1 MLTGKLP
8 FYSLTKRQTYLLTRQ
23 LVNSLT
29 KKEKETTMAKKDKKE
44 KGSGRLKKKN
54 VAQWLVD
61 LFNDNPEKEYDV
73 KELFTQLKANNHPA
87 KMIIMDALSDLVLDD
102 YISTDGNGH
111 YRNAVRSNVME
122 GTFVRK
128 RNGRNSFVPD
138 DGGKSILVCERNS
151 MHALDG
157 DRVKVT
163 MLARRAGHTREA
175 EVTEI
180 IERANDTFV
189 GQLQVERGY
198 GFLITESRSLATDI
212 FIPKDKLNG
221 GQNGDKAVVKIIEW
235 PSDSKSPIG
244 KVVDILGKQGENNAE
259 MHAILAQYGLP
270 YTYPEKVEKAA
281 EKLSPDITPEEI
293 ARREDF
299 REVTT
304 FTIDPHDAKD
314 FDDALSI
321 RLLQKGLWEVGVHIA
336 DVSHYVKEGDIIDKE
351 AVKRA
356 TSVYLVDRTIPM
368 LPERLCN
375 FICSLRPDEEKLAYS
390 TIFHMND
397 KGEVVDWHLAH
408 TVIKSNRR
416 FTYEEVQYIL
426 ERNGVASEADLNLPG
441 DHPEALPAGS
451 APEGEYAEELIQ
463 LDKFAKI
470 LRAKRF
476 KNGSI
481 GFDRSEVRFEVDEK
495 GHPISTYVK
504 VAKDANKLVE
514 EFMLLANRSV
524 AQKIAVVPRGKKPKV
539 FVYRIHDV
547 PDPEKMEK
555 LSAFIARFG
564 YKIRT
569 DGTKTEV
576 SKSLNRLLSDVKGR
590 KEEEVVEMVALRA
603 MMKARYSTH
612 NIGHYGLMFDYYTH
626 FTSPIRRYPDT
637 MVHRLLTRYAEGGR
651 SVSQKKYE
659 ELCEQSSNMEQLAA
673 TAERASIKYKQVEFM
688 ADRLGQEFNG
698 TVSGVTEFGLYVEID
713 ENSCEGMIPLR
724 MLLDDYYEFDER
736 NFCLVGRRYHK
747 RYALGDKVRIRVE
760 RANLERRQLDFA
772 LVSDES
778 GDVKRPAPSPA
789 DFSKGGG
796 KKADAKKK
804 NKRPRG
810 GRAKRAK

>member
-1 MLTGKLP
+1 ML
-8 FYSLTKRQTYLLTRQ
+8 
-23 LVNSLT
+23 V
-29 KKEKETTMAKKDKKE
+29 E
-44 KGSGRLKKKN
+44 
-54 VAQWLVD
+54 V
-61 LFNDNPEKEYDV
+61 FNEHPEKDYDI
-73 KELFTQLKANNHPA
+73 KEIFAFFKASNHA
-87 KMIIMDALSDLVLDD
+87 TKMIVMDALEDLVLDD
-102 YISTDGNGH
+102 YITTDGNGS

-138 DGGKSILVCERNS
+138 DGGKSILVCERNAL
-151 MHALDG
+151 HALDG
-157 DRVKVT
+157 DRVRVT

-180 IERANDTFV
+180 LERANDTFV
-189 GQLQVERGY
+189 GQLQVDQGY

-212 FIPKDKLNG
+212 FIPKDKLKG
-221 GQNGDKAVVKIIEW
+221 GKNGDKAVVKIIEW

-281 EKLSPDITPEEI
+281 ERLDPGITPDEI

-304 FTIDPHDAKD
+304 FTIDPRDAKD

-321 RLLQKGLWEVGVHIA
+321 RTPKPGVWEVGVHIA
-336 DVSHYVKEGDIIDKE
+336 DVSHYVTEGDIIDRE
-351 AVKRA
+351 AEKRA

-375 FICSLRPDEEKLAYS
+375 FICSLRQDEEKLAYS
-390 TIFHMND
+390 AIFNLNE
-397 KGEVVDWHLAH
+397 KGEILDWHLAH
-408 TVIKSNRR
+408 TVIRSNRR

-426 ERNGVASEADLNLPG
+426 ERNGEASAEDLALPG
-441 DHPEALPAGS
+441 EHPEVLPQGT
-451 APEGEYAEELIQ
+451 APEGEYAEELIT
-463 LDKFAKI
+463 LNRLAKI
-470 LRAKRF
+470 FRQKRF

-481 GFDRSEVRFEVDEK
+481 GFDRPEVRFEIDEK
-495 GHPISTYVK
+495 GHPVSTYVK

-524 AQKIAVVPRGKKPKV
+524 AAKIAVVPKNRKPKV
-539 FVYRIHDV
+539 FPYRIHDV

-555 LSAFIARFG
+555 LSAFVARFG

-569 DGTKTEV
+569 EGTKTEV
-576 SKSLNRLLSDVKGR
+576 SKSLNKLLADVKGQ
-590 KEEEVVEMVALRA
+590 KEENVVEMVALRA
-603 MMKARYSTH
+603 MMKARYSIH
-612 NIGHYGLMFDYYTH
+612 NIGHYGLMFQYYTH
-626 FTSPIRRYPDT
+626 FTSPIRRYPDL
-637 MVHRLLTRYAEGGR
+637 MVHRLLTRYEQGGR
-651 SVSQKKYE
+651 SASATKYE
-659 ELCEQSSNMEQLAA
+659 ELCEHSSNMEQLAA

-688 ADRLGQEFNG
+688 ADRIGQEFEG
-698 TVSGVTEFGLYVEID
+698 TISGITEFGLYVEVD
-713 ENSCEGMIPLR
+713 ENKCEGMIPLR

-736 NFCLVGRRYHK
+736 NICLIGRRFRK
-747 RYALGDKVRIRVE
+747 RYSLGEKVHIRVE

-772 LVSDES
+772 LISQE
-778 GDVKRPAPSPA
+778 GQPTEMPAEKKR
-789 DFSKGGG
+789 KG
-796 KKADAKKK
+796 AEPEAKKK
-804 NKRPRG
+804 ARRKGSRKSCFKR
-810 GRAKRAK
+810 K

>member
-1 MLTGKLP
+1 M
-8 FYSLTKRQTYLLTRQ
+8 
-23 LVNSLT
+23 
-29 KKEKETTMAKKDKKE
+29 
-44 KGSGRLKKKN
+44 KKKA
-54 VAQWLVD
+54 VAQYLVD
-61 LFNDNPEKEYDV
+61 LFNDNPEKEYNV
-73 KELFTQLKANNHPA
+73 KDIFESLHASAHPA
-87 KMIIMDALSDLVLDD
+87 KMVVLDALSELVLDD
-102 YISTDGNGH
+102 YVTTDGAGN

-151 MHALDG
+151 LHALDG
-157 DRVKVT
+157 DRVRVT

-175 EVTEI
+175 EVTDI
-180 IERANDTFV
+180 LERANDTFV

-198 GFLITESRSLATDI
+198 GFLVTESRSLATDI
-212 FIPKDKLNG
+212 FIPKDKLKG
-221 GQNGDKAVVKIIEW
+221 GVTGDKAVVKITEW
-235 PSDSKSPIG
+235 PSDSKSPVG

-270 YTYPEKVEKAA
+270 YSYPEKVEQAA
-281 EKLSPDITPEEI
+281 EKLQPDITPEEI

-299 REVTT
+299 RDVTT

-321 RLLQKGLWEVGVHIA
+321 RPAGKGMWEIGVHIA

-375 FICSLRPDEEKLAYS
+375 FICSLRQDEDKLAYS
-390 TIFHMND
+390 TIFHVND
-397 KGEVVDWHLAH
+397 KGEIADWHLAH
-408 TVIKSNRR
+408 TVIRSNRR
-416 FTYEEVQYIL
+416 FTYEEVQHTL
-426 ERNGVASEADLNLPG
+426 ERNGEASPEDLKLPG
-441 DHPEALPAGS
+441 EHPEALPEGAQ
-451 APEGEYAEELIQ
+451 PEGEYAAELIT
-463 LDKFAKI
+463 LNRIAKT

-476 KNGSI
+476 KHGSI
-481 GFDRSEVRFEVDEK
+481 GFDRAEVRFEVDET
-495 GHPISTYVK
+495 GHPVSTYVK

-524 AQKIAVVPRGKKPKV
+524 AEMIARVPKGRKPKT

-576 SKSLNRLLSDVKGR
+576 SKSLNRLLSDVKGK

-603 MMKARYSTH
+603 MMKARYSVH
-612 NIGHYGLMFDYYTH
+612 NIGHYGLMFDHYTH

-651 SVSQKKYE
+651 SVNAEKYE
-659 ELCEQSSNMEQLAA
+659 ELCEHASNMEQLAS

-688 ADRLGQEFNG
+688 ADRLGQEFDG
-698 TVSGVTEFGLYVEID
+698 RVSGVTEFGLYVEVED
-713 ENSCEGMIPLR
+713 TMCEGMVPLR

-736 NFCLVGRRYHK
+736 NFCLTGRRFHK
-747 RYALGDKVRIRVE
+747 RYGLGDKVRIRVE

-772 LVSDES
+772 LIEDGQETS
-778 GDVKRPAPSPA
+778 APQ
-789 DFSKGGG
+789 KGGNDAFPAG
-796 KKADAKKK
+796 KKHKPRKG
-804 NKRPRG
+804 KRGRG
-810 GRAKRAK
+810 AARYGK

>member
-1 MLTGKLP
+1 M
-8 FYSLTKRQTYLLTRQ
+8 
-23 LVNSLT
+23 
-29 KKEKETTMAKKDKKE
+29 KKEKTTEKKNNKKA
-44 KGSGRLKKKN
+44 SSPRLKKKA
-54 VAQWLVD
+54 VTEALCQ
-61 LFNDNPEKEYDV
+61 LFTDNPGEEYNV
-73 KELFTQLKANNHPA
+73 KKLFAMFKANNHPA
-87 KMIIMDALSDLVLDD
+87 KMIIVDALGDLVLDD
-102 YISTDGNGH
+102 YISTDNQGN

-122 GTFVRK
+122 GTFQRK
-128 RNGRNSFVPD
+128 RNGRNSFIPD

-151 MHALDG
+151 LHALDG
-157 DRVKVT
+157 DRVRVT
-163 MLARRAGHTREA
+163 MLARREGHTREA
-175 EVTEI
+175 EVTDI
-180 IERANDTFV
+180 LQRANDTFV
-189 GQLQVERGY
+189 GELQVERGY
-198 GFLITESRSLATDI
+198 GFLVTESRSLSTDI
-212 FIPKDKLNG
+212 FIPKENLG
-221 GQNGDKAVVKIIEW
+221 GGKNGDKAVVKIVEW
-235 PSDSKSPIG
+235 PTQSKSPIG
-244 KVVDILGKQGENNAE
+244 KVIDILGKQGENNAE

-270 YTYPEKVEKAA
+270 YSYPERVEKAA
-281 EKLSPDITPEEI
+281 EQISPEISEEEI

-321 RLLQKGLWEVGVHIA
+321 RQTGKGVWEVGVHIA

-390 TIFHMND
+390 TIFHINE
-397 KGEVVDWHLAH
+397 KGEIIDWHLAH
-408 TVIKSNRR
+408 TVIRSNRR
-416 FTYEEVQYIL
+416 FTYEEVQFIL
-426 ERNGVASEADLNLPG
+426 ERNGEASEADINLPG
-441 DHPEALPAGS
+441 DHPEPLPKGS
-451 APEGEYAEELIQ
+451 KPEGEYAEELIV
-463 LDKFAKI
+463 LNRLAKI
-470 LRAKRF
+470 FRAQRF

-481 GFDRSEVRFEVDEK
+481 GFDRSEVRFEIDEK

-504 VAKDANKLVE
+504 VAKDANRLVE

-524 AQKIAVVPRGKKPKV
+524 AQMIAVVPKGRKPKV

-555 LSAFIARFG
+555 LSGFVARFG

-576 SKSLNRLLSDVKGR
+576 SKSLNRLLADVKGR

-612 NIGHYGLMFDYYTH
+612 NIGHYGLMFNYYTH

-637 MVHRLLTRYAEGGR
+637 MVHRLLTRYCEGGR
-651 SVSQKKYE
+651 SVSAAKYE
-659 ELCEQSSNMEQLAA
+659 ELCEHASNMEQLAS

-688 ADRLGQEFNG
+688 GDRIGQEFNG
-698 TVSGVTEFGLYVEID
+698 TVSGVTEFGLYVAID

-724 MLLDDYYEFDER
+724 LLLDDYYEFDER
-736 NFCLVGRRYHK
+736 NFCLIGRRYHK

-772 LVSDES
+772 LVDDIETGGSAPRGKEQRLES
-778 GDVKRPAPSPA
+778 QNAPF
-789 DFSKGGG
+789 DN
-796 KKADAKKK
+796 AKKK
-804 NKRPRG
+804 KGKHSRRGRGKRL
-810 GRAKRAK
+810 K

>member
-1 MLTGKLP
+1 MA
-8 FYSLTKRQTYLLTRQ
+8 R
-23 LVNSLT
+23 
-29 KKEKETTMAKKDKKE
+29 KEKNSG
-44 KGSGRLKKKN
+44 KGGGGRLKKKA
-54 VAQWLVD
+54 VVQKLVD
-61 LFNDNPEKEYDV
+61 LFEAHPEKEYDV
-73 KELFTQLKANNHPA
+73 KDLFTLLKATNHPA
-87 KMIIMDALSDLVLDD
+87 KMIIMDALSELVLDD
-102 YISTDGNGH
+102 YVSTDENGH

-122 GTFVRK
+122 GTFQRK

-151 MHALDG
+151 LHALDG
-157 DRVKVT
+157 DRVRVT

-180 IERANDTFV
+180 LERANDTFV

-198 GFLITESRSLATDI
+198 GFLVTESRSLATDI
-212 FIPKDKLNG
+212 FIPKDKLKG
-221 GQNGDKAVVKIIEW
+221 GQNGDKAVVQIIEW
-235 PSDSKSPIG
+235 PTDSKSPIG
-244 KVVDILGKQGENNAE
+244 RVVDILGKQGENDAE

-281 EKLSPDITPEEI
+281 EKLSLDITPEEI

-299 REVTT
+299 RQVTT

-321 RLLQKGLWEVGVHIA
+321 RPVQKGVWEVGVHIA
-336 DVSHYVKEGDIIDKE
+336 DVSHYVKEGDVIDKE
-351 AVKRA
+351 AVQRA

-390 TIFHMND
+390 TIFHMNER
-397 KGEVVDWHLAH
+397 GEVLDWHLAH

-426 ERNGVASEADLNLPG
+426 ERNRAASEADLNLPG
-441 DHPEALPAGS
+441 EHPEPLPEGS
-451 APEGEYAEELIQ
+451 APEGEYAEEL
-463 LDKFAKI
+463 LMLNKLAKI
-470 LRAKRF
+470 LREKRF

-524 AQKIAVVPRGKKPKV
+524 AQKIAQVPKGKKPKV
-539 FVYRIHDV
+539 FVYRVHDV

-569 DGTKTEV
+569 DGSKTDV
-576 SKSLNRLLSDVKGR
+576 SKSLNRLLADIKGK
-590 KEEEVVEMVALRA
+590 KEEEVVELVALRA

-612 NIGHYGLMFDYYTH
+612 NIGHYGLMFQYYTH

-651 SVSQKKYE
+651 SVSEKKYE
-659 ELCEQSSNMEQLAA
+659 ELCEHASDMEQLAA

-688 ADRLGQEFNG
+688 GDRIGQEFDG
-698 TVSGVTEFGLYVEID
+698 TVSGVTEFGLYVEVT
-713 ENSCEGMIPLR
+713 ENKCEGMVPLR

-747 RYALGDKVRIRVE
+747 RYGLGDKVRIRVE

-772 LVSDES
+772 LIGEDGQPVDQQQ
-778 GDVKRPAPSPA
+778 PAAKPNGGKGGKA
-789 DFSKGGG
+789 DGGFKKFSKRGR
-796 KKADAKKK
+796 KKGSGS
-804 NKRPRG
+804 KRRS
-810 GRAKRAK
+810 K